1 MVKTAKK
8 LECSTTF
15 QIDLKWEQRAEL
27 VSTLKL
33 EPIKVP
39 NFQWG
44 AGIKLARSHDKDL
57 NF

>member
-8 LECSTTF
+8 LKFSVTF
-15 QIDLKWEQRAEL
+15 QMDLKWKQRAEL

-39 NFQWG
+39 NFQWE
-44 AGIKLARSHDKDL
+44 AGTKLARSHDKDL